1 MQRSKSFRPQE
12 HCGQVTFYNDLY
24 KVLTNIPFHMQ
35 NLGPVWKVFVLAR
48 MGVDIPV
55 AGVKS
60 ILQAQVHWEDNCVNR
75 CTKDKLHKRY
85 ACSIKFQLKKEKK
98 WLGMSRKK

>member
-60 ILQAQVHWEDNCVNR
+60 ILQAQVHWEDIGAQKTSFTRGTHVPSSFN
-75 CTKDKLHKRY
+75 
-85 ACSIKFQLKKEKK
+85 
-98 WLGMSRKK
+98 